1 MSDPVSVSDSVSD
14 YLNDLI
20 SVSQEFDRVADD
32 EDDDDRDQRDGRPNC
47 FSLLFTQSENKDSFW
62 NQNFS
67 GSCLM

>member
-1 MSDPVSVSDSVSD
+1 MSDPVSVSD

-20 SVSQEFDRVADD
+20 SVSQEFDRVAND
-32 EDDDDRDQRDGRPNC
+32 EDDDDRDQRDGRPNR